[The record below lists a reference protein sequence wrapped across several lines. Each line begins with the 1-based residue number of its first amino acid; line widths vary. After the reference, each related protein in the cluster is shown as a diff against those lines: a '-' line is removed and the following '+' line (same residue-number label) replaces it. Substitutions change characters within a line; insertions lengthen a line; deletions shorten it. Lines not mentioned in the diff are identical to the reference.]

1 MAFEVADVIKAVATL
16 APLVKEIIIGLK
28 GIGSKKKL
36 DQKAMEELTANMEKM
51 KKLDS
56 NLRKV
61 GRLGRVLNR
70 YMTFKSKVASV
81 SARAQSFSKTFLL
94 KTVDP
99 QSDAAKIL
107 MDSYIG
113 LRHEYTTELKTYG
126 TKMHFDAE
134 DITKIANYR
143 KQINDSI
150 TNAEAHKKTKAF
162 SAIKD
167 EVDEIGKQLDN
178 MTAIANNQL
187 DLIVGQ
193 IMELA

>member
-1 MAFEVADVIKAVATL
+1 MAFEVEGIIKAVATL
-16 APLVKEIIIGLK
+16 APLVKDIIKGLK
-28 GIGSKKKL
+28 GISSKKKL
-36 DQKAMEELTANMEKM
+36 DQQAMKELTANMERM
-51 KKLDS
+51 NKLDS
-56 NLRKV
+56 NLREV

-81 SARAQSFSKTFLL
+81 SARAQSFSKTFP

-107 MDSYIG
+107 MDSYID
-113 LRHEYTTELKTYG
+113 LRHEYTTELKSYG

-134 DITKIANYR
+134 DIKKIANHR
-143 KQINDSI
+143 KQINESI
-150 TNAEAHKKTKAF
+150 ANAEAHKKTKAF

-178 MTAIANNQL
+178 MTAIANKQL